1 MIYQAYQAHVDALK
15 PLRGV
20 AWSAV
25 QLLDPPLSCLFD
37 SPWFRHLVGFYEA
50 AALGDLTH
58 ERPAFGIDTVVVG
71 GRAVAVRETAMHRT
85 PFCTLLRFEKE
96 VAPAQPRVLLIAPMS
111 GHFATLLRDTVRTM
125 LPEHDVYLTD
135 WHNVRDIPL
144 REGRFDVDDFIEHLI
159 TFFEVLGEG
168 AHLIAVCQPCVAAL
182 AAVAIMA
189 EDDHPALPRSVT
201 LMAGPIDARV
211 NPTKVNELAT
221 SRPISWFAGRLID
234 LVPGRFLGARRLVYP
249 GFLQLTAFMSMN
261 PDRHLKSFH
270 DLYNYRV
277 KGERDKAEG
286 VRKFYAEYFAVMDL
300 PAEFYLQTISD
311 VFQQHLLA
319 RGKLDYRGRRVDP
332 GAIRRT
338 PLLTIEGEKDDI
350 CAVGQTLAA
359 QELCRNLRPYRK
371 RHYIQT
377 GVGHYGVFSGRR
389 WASQIYP
396 IVRDIIHIS
405 Q

>member
-1 MIYQAYQAHVDALK
+1 
-15 PLRGV
+15 
-20 AWSAV
+20 
-25 QLLDPPLSCLFD
+25 
-37 SPWFRHLVGFYEA
+37 
-50 AALGDLTH
+50 
-58 ERPAFGIDTVVVG
+58 
-71 GRAVAVRETAMHRT
+71 
-85 PFCTLLRFEKE
+85 
-96 VAPAQPRVLLIAPMS
+96 
-111 GHFATLLRDTVRTM
+111 VRTM

-135 WHNVRDIPL
+135 WHNVRDIP
-144 REGRFDVDDFIEHLI
+144 RRDGRFDVDDFIEHLI
-159 TFFEVLGEG
+159 TFFEVLGAG

-221 SRPISWFAGRLID
+221 THSLEWFAGHLID

-249 GFLQLTAFMSMN
+249 GFLQLAAFMAMN

-277 KGERDKAEG
+277 KGERDKADAL
-286 VRKFYAEYFAVMDL
+286 RKFYAEYFAVMDL

-319 RGKLDYRGRRVDP
+319 RGELRLRGRRVDP

-389 WASQIYP
+389 WAGQIYP
-396 IVRDIIHIS
+396 IVRDIIQIS
-405 Q
+405 E